1 MTQTKS
7 KSKSKSVEKNA
18 KNVNEHFNFE
28 EELEKLE
35 GLVQELESGKLSL
48 DASLNKFELG
58 LKLYKNCK
66 SLLNDAEKKIT
77 VLSENLKED
86 DYIVE

>member
-7 KSKSKSVEKNA
+7 KSKA
-18 KNVNEHFNFE
+18 KINPKEDFNFE

-48 DASLNKFELG
+48 DDSLNKFEVG

-86 DYIVE
+86 EYIAE